1 MAACGAQQAL
11 LVHLALVR
19 QVRRMAGPIGMCSI
33 PAVADTTFILEAN
46 VVTDKQVVLTAKRV
60 WYYSENDEAAFFEWL
75 DKLPCVEKYEG
86 ELDVLEIHIN
96 QARLDAGSLYE
107 LLALF
112 RRYNIDMTQ
121 LRVFDRDEFASW
133 FRNPKSYWFKE
144 VFE

>member
-1 MAACGAQQAL
+1 M
-11 LVHLALVR
+11 
-19 QVRRMAGPIGMCSI
+19 
-33 PAVADTTFILEAN
+33 
-46 VVTDKQVVLTAKRV
+46 TDRPVVLIAKRV

-86 ELDVLEIHIN
+86 ELDVLDICIN

-112 RRYNIDMTQ
+112 RRYNVDMKQ

-133 FRNPKSYWFKE
+133 FRNPKADWFKE